1 MPEWTSAGPSILAA
15 FMASLVEFVEA
26 LTIVL
31 AVGAVR
37 GWRSA
42 LLGTAASL
50 AALMLLVAVAGPALA
65 RIPLPVAQLVV
76 GTLLLL
82 FGLRWLRKAVLRAAG
97 ILPLHD
103 EAQAFS
109 AQTEALRR
117 QAATSGRAIDAVAF
131 ATAFKIVML
140 EGIEVV
146 FIVIAIGAGGRMIIP
161 ASIGAGLALLA
172 VVALGVWLHRP
183 LANVPE
189 NGLKFGVGVMLAAF
203 GTFWAGEGIGLSW
216 PGEDWAIL
224 ALISV
229 FAVVALAMVHLCK
242 RLRKPATAL
251 SSAAAD
257 ARPPAR
263 GRLAMVAEEVMGLF
277 VDDGWLA
284 IGVVAWVMASW
295 EMGAMHAVTAARAGP
310 LFAVGLTA
318 LLAASAVRRARA

>member
-1 MPEWTSAGPSILAA
+1 
-15 FMASLVEFVEA
+15 MASLVEFVEA

-31 AVGAVR
+31 AVGTVR

-97 ILPLHD
+97 ILPMHD
-103 EAQAFS
+103 EDQVFTAE
-109 AQTEALRR
+109 TEALRR
-117 QAATSGRAIDAVAF
+117 HTGASGRAIDAVAF

-146 FIVIAIGAGGRMIIP
+146 FIVIAIGASGRVILP
-161 ASIGAGLALLA
+161 ASIGAGLALLV

-224 ALISV
+224 ALIGV
-229 FAVVALAMVHLCK
+229 FGVVALAMVHLCR
-242 RLRKPATAL
+242 RLRRT
-251 SSAAAD
+251 SSALPISAPGE
-257 ARPPAR
+257 RPPTR
-263 GRLAMVAEEVMGLF
+263 GLLAHVAEEVMGLF
-277 VDDGWLA
+277 VDDSWLA
-284 IGVVAWVMASW
+284 FGVVAWVIASW
-295 EMGAMHAVTAARAGP
+295 EIGAMHAVAVVRAGP
-310 LFAVGLTA
+310 LFAVGLIV
-318 LLAASAVRRARA
+318 LLAASMVRRARA